1 MARRTSRT
9 KFVAALVLA
18 LSLLPAARAAAG
30 TPLVWPGGSA
40 ISLADGSD
48 VFGKNL
54 SGLAYQPSGSSAPGV
69 LWAVRNRPSALFRLV
84 YDGTKWKPDTA
95 NGWSAGKRLFY
106 PDGTG
111 APDAEGVVIAGG
123 DPNAVYVAT
132 EQNDNGSDV
141 SRPGV
146 LRYDVSSGGATLN
159 ATDDFNLTANLPDL
173 DRNAGP
179 EAIGWVP
186 DDFLVAQGFLDQAT
200 AAAYNPA
207 TYANH
212 GAGLFFVGVEQTGEI
227 IVYALNGATDSFTR
241 VATIASGFPGVMDL
255 EYEPESTHLWA
266 VCDDTCDGQHSTLDI
281 AQAGPNDGKFVV
293 TSTYAR
299 PPEMPNLNNEGF
311 AIASLAECVDG
322 LKPAFWSD
330 DANTGAHALRAGT
343 VHCGPPGP
351 DTRVDG
357 SVVAKGTQKQHGN
370 SIAIKATTSCT
381 EDVTAKATGK
391 VKVGNDSF
399 KLKPLTR
406 DLSAGDS
413 TALTLKPAKAN
424 DAGEIADALADGK
437 TATAKFEIELTDAAD
452 NHVTESLSVKL
463 KG

>member
-1 MARRTSRT
+1 M
-9 KFVAALVLA
+9 
-18 LSLLPAARAAAG
+18 
-30 TPLVWPGGSA
+30 VWPGGSA
-40 ISLADGSD
+40 ISVADGSD

-111 APDAEGVVIAGG
+111 APDAEGVVARRRRPERGLRRNG
-123 DPNAVYVAT
+123 AAT
-132 EQNDNGSDV
+132 TTAPTSADQ
-141 SRPGV
+141 RV
-146 LRYDVSSGGATLN
+146 LRYDVSSAGATLN
-159 ATDDFNLTANLPDL
+159 ATDDFNLTANLPGL

-179 EAIGWVP
+179 EAISWVP
-186 DDFLVAQGFLDQAT
+186 DDFLVAQGFLDEAT

-227 IVYALNGATDSFTR
+227 IAYALNGATDGFTR

-281 AQAGPNDGKFVV
+281 AQAGPNDGTFVV
-293 TSTYAR
+293 TNTYAR

-311 AIASLAECVDG
+311 AIAPQAECVDG

-351 DTRVDG
+351 DTRVDA

-370 SIAIKATTSCT
+370 TIAIKATASCT

-391 VKVGNDSF
+391 VKAGNDSF
-399 KLKPLTR
+399 KLKPVTR

-424 DAGEIADALADGK
+424 DAREIADVLADGK
-437 TATAKFEIELTDAAD
+437 TATAKLEVELTDGAD

-463 KG
+463 KA